1 MKWRPRLLVF
11 NCASQALEF
20 WQAVAPNHPGGPSWL
35 WDHPPPLHRLFA
47 LLHICTFAHLPFL
60 HICTFAKFALFALLH
75 ICKFAQVIRSPFQS
89 LVLQRVSVAPLA
101 GGEEVHQL
109 GGQEVHQD
117 GGKEVHQLGRQEVHQ
132 LWINIFLIVLW
143 ISFIVFFTFLIVLW
157 IILIVFFITMIVF
170 WIICLTACLSA

>member
-11 NCASQALEF
+11 NCTSQALEF

-47 LLHICTFAHLPFL
+47 LFALLHICTFAQ
-60 HICTFAKFALFALLH
+60 
-75 ICKFAQVIRSPFQS
+75 QVICSPLQS

-109 GGQEVHQD
+109 GGQGVHQV
-117 GGKEVHQLGRQEVHQ
+117 GGQEVNQLG
-132 LWINIFLIVLW
+132 INIFLIVLW